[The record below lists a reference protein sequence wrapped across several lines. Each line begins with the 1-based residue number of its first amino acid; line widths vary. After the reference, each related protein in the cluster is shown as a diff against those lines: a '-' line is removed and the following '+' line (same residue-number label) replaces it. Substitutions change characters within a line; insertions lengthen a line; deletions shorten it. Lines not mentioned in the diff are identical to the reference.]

1 MSPVIEIPQHLLIV
15 LLAVLE
21 PGTPADRVQG
31 SATLHPAMQQV
42 AASVHANPYQFAHE
56 PFFDALAGQ
65 RGDAR
70 FAPFARRVFKTSSGQ
85 AYVPVMREAKTILA
99 LRRDPMIARHLAER
113 YAQAN
118 AVALHEALGRKVTL
132 ADLYLAHRVGLRF
145 ALEILNFA
153 RSEPRAR
160 AALMLPDLDE
170 VAPSLVFMGDRAT
183 SFSEI
188 VTAVGQAVARARSGY
203 DAQRPPPLPGRSRRD
218 MLRAAASQ
226 AARRSPVGAKSDSAR
241 SVRNWQTQIVP
252 RDRTLASAR

>member
-56 PFFDALAGQ
+56 SFFDAVAGQ

-85 AYVPVMREAKTILA
+85 AYVPVMREATTILA

-118 AVALHEALGRKVTL
+118 AMALHEALGRQVTL

-153 RSEPRAR
+153 RSEPHAR
-160 AALMLPDLDE
+160 AALVLPDLDE
-170 VAPSLVFMGDRAT
+170 VAPSLVFIGDRAT

-188 VTAVGQAVARARSGY
+188 VAAVGQAVARAQRLRCATPATAPRS
-203 DAQRPPPLPGRSRRD
+203 QPPR
-218 MLRAAASQ
+218 
-226 AARRSPVGAKSDSAR
+226 
-241 SVRNWQTQIVP
+241 
-252 RDRTLASAR
+252 